1 MPSTGVGFVCDFF
14 FFQAEDGI
22 RDHCVTGVQTCAL
35 PIFRARQL
43 DSHIRKE
50 KPEGPSVR
58 RTAVV
63 YRDKKR
69 AGFLIALPRCDDD
82 ARLLGPAAVVD
93 ELLDAVVFADVEV
106 PGVAGGVTD
115 IRGILHRDQ
124 LGRAVAQRQFLLA
137 LVLYIGAGVPV
148 SMEGEQKPIVI
159 VDETRIDFVLDG
171 VGLAAK
177 LRANVCSLY
186 GLAVLILSFIGDLP
200 GLGLPDPRTGD
211 IRSGEL

>member
-1 MPSTGVGFVCDFF
+1 MARTSRLFLLRVHPGTG
-14 FFQAEDGI
+14 
-22 RDHCVTGVQTCAL
+22 
-35 PIFRARQL
+35 ARQL

-63 YRDKKR
+63 CRDKER
-69 AGFLIALPRCDDD
+69 AGFLVALPRCDDD

-124 LGRAVAQRQFLLA
+124 LEIGRASCRERV
-137 LVLYIGAGVPV
+137 
-148 SMEGEQKPIVI
+148 
-159 VDETRIDFVLDG
+159 
-171 VGLAAK
+171 
-177 LRANVCSLY
+177 
-186 GLAVLILSFIGDLP
+186 
-200 GLGLPDPRTGD
+200 
-211 IRSGEL
+211 